1 MEATKN
7 SSILLYLSKT
17 PICEGS
23 EVMLGANISITLQL
37 TRGTHTTTNME
48 LHQRTAEPLEEQP
61 FRNNIP
67 EFLTSEE
74 LHNL

>member
-1 MEATKN
+1 
-7 SSILLYLSKT
+7 
-17 PICEGS
+17 
-23 EVMLGANISITLQL
+23 MLGANISITLQL